1 MYEYSLFTMERV
13 PTYTTSPYLGTF
25 QYRNAGPEHIHR
37 PFHLPFFLPSN
48 MPYIGFLRHNIGLD
62 RLHPP
67 SRPTSP
73 SQALSI
79 STQTP
84 MVVNK
89 NMSTQTNVERLD
101 KSVQTDVDLSAYVIV
116 DYKTDEEKN

>member
-1 MYEYSLFTMERV
+1 
-13 PTYTTSPYLGTF
+13 
-25 QYRNAGPEHIHR
+25 
-37 PFHLPFFLPSN
+37 

-89 NMSTQTNVERLD
+89 NISTQTNVERLD

-116 DYKTDEEKN
+116 DYKTDEEKKLKQAYIDTTLSCIQHAKAQS